1 MTRFK
6 NSRAR
11 QSKMSNEFHRTKR
24 GRTIKVV
31 IEVAKMVVKWRRRSE
46 WQTELRGRQRLQQ
59 SEGVVRRSGVMVF
72 EKWRRRCEESAAK
85 VRCVLGKIRMISLDH
100 GGSE

>member
-6 NSRAR
+6 NSRAKH
-11 QSKMSNEFHRTKR
+11 SKMSNEFHRTKR

-46 WQTELRGRQRLQQ
+46 WQTELR
-59 SEGVVRRSGVMVF
+59 
-72 EKWRRRCEESAAK
+72 
-85 VRCVLGKIRMISLDH
+85 
-100 GGSE
+100 